1 MKDRGNDIKKDSV
14 GIKTLLGDPKKAIIK
29 LSLPMIVAMSA
40 QTIYNLVDA
49 IWVSGLGADALAAI
63 GFVFPFFFAA
73 IALSNGLGVG
83 GGSAISRR
91 IGAGDKDGADNI
103 AVHTI
108 VMMLL
113 LAVLFT
119 IPLFIFAKDL
129 FVLIGAGRTV
139 DMAISY
145 GRVIFAGSIF
155 IFFTNIANAIL
166 RAEGD
171 AKRAMYVMALGAVL
185 NIVLDPIFIFT
196 LGMGI
201 AGAAWATL
209 VSLAISSIVMLNWLF
224 FKKDT
229 YISFRFSGFGFDR
242 SIVKDIFGVGLPAS
256 ATQLSMSLTMLVLN
270 AIVVAVGGTDGV
282 AVYTTGWRVASIATL
297 PLVGIATAVVPVT
310 GAAFGAR
317 SYKKASTAHLYATK
331 IGFAIEAVIAAATF
345 IFAPAIAALFT
356 HSEEAVHIAPDLII
370 FLRIVSLFYV
380 AVPFGMLSSS
390 LFQGTGKGMN
400 ALFVTILRTL
410 ILTPLFAAIFAF
422 NFDWGL
428 VGIWWGLVAANIIG
442 SAVAFSWA
450 RRYTWRLIKT
460 CRERSSRSGL
470 KG

>member
-1 MKDRGNDIKKDSV
+1 MEDSDNGRKEYSEGV
-14 GIKTLLGDPKKAIIK
+14 KTLLGDPKKAILK

-73 IALSNGLGVG
+73 MALSNGLGVG

-91 IGAGDKDGADNI
+91 IGANDKEGADNV

-119 IPLFIFAKDL
+119 IPLFVFARDV
-129 FVLIGAGRTV
+129 FALIGAGRATG
-139 DMAISY
+139 MAVSY
-145 GRVIFAGSIF
+145 GRIVFAGSIF
-155 IFFTNIANAIL
+155 IFITSVASAIL

-171 AKRAMYVMALGAVL
+171 VKRAMYVMMLGAGL
-185 NIVLDPIFIFT
+185 NIILDPIFIYT
-196 LGMGI
+196 LDMGI

-209 VSLAISSIVMLNWLF
+209 VSLAISSAVMVNWLL

-229 YISFRFSGFGFDR
+229 YVSFKFSGFRFDR
-242 SIVKDIFGVGLPAS
+242 VIVRDIFKVGIPAS
-256 ATQLSMSLTMLVLN
+256 VTQLSLSLTMVIMN
-270 AIVVAVGGTDGV
+270 VMVVAVGSIAGV
-282 AVYTTGWRVASIATL
+282 AVYTTGWRVVSIATL
-297 PLVGIATAVVPVT
+297 PLIGIATAVVSVT

-317 SYKKASTAHLYATK
+317 ACDKVSIAHLYATK
-331 IGFAIEAVIAAATF
+331 IGFAIELVIAVATF
-345 IFAPAIAALFT
+345 IFAPQIAAMFT
-356 HSEEAVHIAPDLII
+356 HSESAAHIAPDLII

-380 AVPFGMLSSS
+380 GVPFGMLSSS

-410 ILTPLFAAIFAF
+410 ILTPIFAALFAF
-422 NFDWGL
+422 NFDMGL
-428 VGIWWGLVAANIIG
+428 TGIWWGLVAANVIG
-442 SAVAFSWA
+442 SAVAFIWA
-450 RRYTWRLIKT
+450 RLYVR
-460 CRERSSRSGL
+460 GL
-470 KG
+470 TGGR

>member
-1 MKDRGNDIKKDSV
+1 MEDSDNDKKKYSEGV
-14 GIKTLLGDPKKAIIK
+14 KTLLGDPKKAILK

-73 IALSNGLGVG
+73 MALSNGLGVG

-91 IGAGDKDGADNI
+91 IGARDKDGADNV

-119 IPLFIFAKDL
+119 IPLFVFAEDL
-129 FVLIGAGRTV
+129 FALIGAGSATG
-139 DMAISY
+139 MAVSY
-145 GRVIFAGSIF
+145 GRIVFAGSIF
-155 IFFTNIANAIL
+155 IFITSVASAIL

-171 AKRAMYVMALGAVL
+171 VKRAMYVMMLGAGL
-185 NIVLDPIFIFT
+185 NIILDPIFIYT
-196 LGMGI
+196 LDMGI
-201 AGAAWATL
+201 AGAAYATL
-209 VSLAISSIVMLNWLF
+209 VSLAVSSAVMVNWLL

-229 YISFRFSGFGFDR
+229 YVSFKFSGFRFDR
-242 SIVKDIFGVGLPAS
+242 AILRDIFKVGIPAS
-256 ATQLSMSLTMLVLN
+256 VTQLSMSLTMVIMN
-270 AIVVAVGGTDGV
+270 VMVVAVGSIVGV
-282 AVYTTGWRVASIATL
+282 AVYTTGWRVVSIATL
-297 PLVGIATAVVPVT
+297 PLIGIATAVVSVT

-317 SYKKASTAHLYATK
+317 SCDKVNIAHLYATK
-331 IGFAIEAVIAAATF
+331 IGVLIEAAIAVATF
-345 IFAPAIAALFT
+345 IFAPQIAAMFT
-356 HSEEAVHIAPDLII
+356 QSESAAHIAPDLII

-380 AVPFGMLSSS
+380 GVPFGMLSSS

-410 ILTPLFAAIFAF
+410 ILSPIFAALFAF
-422 NFDWGL
+422 NFGMGL
-428 VGIWWGLVAANIIG
+428 TGIWWGLVAANVIG
-442 SAVAFSWA
+442 SAVAFIWA
-450 RRYTWRLIKT
+450 RLYVRGITGR
-460 CRERSSRSGL
+460 R
-470 KG
+470 